1 MYNKGEP
8 LQMCSFRVPAGLIE
22 SIKSVCKEEQI
33 NQSQFVRAA
42 LTLALDLWYDQET
55 GEEINE
61 MEDK

>member
-1 MYNKGEP
+1 
-8 LQMCSFRVPAGLIE
+8 MCSFRVPAGLIE

-55 GEEINE
+55 GEEII
-61 MEDK
+61 EDERK